1 VDQPG
6 RGNLF
11 RIFRPQPAKVVL
23 LSPDLSS
30 GMIGFPSA
38 RRIMSGFVVRLA
50 GVEQPVTK
58 IFNQD
63 VVTIGTTVDCDLVI
77 DIGKTAL
84 PVDSLLITLQ
94 RQAGVY
100 RVATLDPLADA
111 TRGGEMI
118 AIGDPIVDG
127 DTFYFGATGIRLRF
141 FFLSGTDGLTQSLQ
155 VGNAVLEST
164 RTAPPSV
171 SYPRR
176 RRLIPRTDI
185 AIVFVKQL
193 LRELVAEIPR
203 RVLYASLAIIIFIV
217 LTFLYFNT
225 LSLLVSRSNN
235 KAIGEMKDT
244 LRETRQDIDK
254 IRAELQQARE
264 ESANMRSSLSL
275 PENVVRN
282 YGQGICLIYG
292 TYVFIDPRV
301 GREIRFKES
310 SLSDNPVGQN
320 GEVNLSADGSGR
332 TYEIEFIGTGF
343 LAERGF
349 ILTNRHV
356 VHAWEEDDLASLI
369 RMRGF
374 RPRLKEV
381 FAYFPLLEQPFP
393 LRVVDV
399 LSDQDVAL
407 CAFDQG
413 DRQLP
418 ILPLEENAEA
428 IISGQPVVLIG
439 YPAGLEG
446 LVARFSDRSRTA
458 TRNFGNLSFRT
469 QLNELASSSRIRPQA
484 TQGYITD
491 VAPQLTYDA
500 RTDEGGSGGPV
511 FGVSGRVIGINQA
524 ILFNSQASTTFGVPI
539 RYGIGLLRKH
549 SSLQPV
555 AGTQNTGR

>member
-1 VDQPG
+1 
-6 RGNLF
+6 
-11 RIFRPQPAKVVL
+11 
-23 LSPDLSS
+23 
-30 GMIGFPSA
+30 
-38 RRIMSGFVVRLA
+38 MSGFVVRLA

-63 VVTIGTTVDCDLVI
+63 IVTIGTTVDCDLVI
-77 DIGKTAL
+77 DSTKTDL

-94 RQAGVY
+94 RQAEVY
-100 RVATLDPLADA
+100 RVATLETLAA
-111 TRGGEMI
+111 VTRGGELI

-127 DTFYFGATGIRLRF
+127 DTFYFGSTGIRIRF
-141 FFLSGTDGLTQSLQ
+141 FFLSDTDSLTESERLTQSLQ
-155 VGNAVLEST
+155 VGSAVLEAT

-171 SYPRR
+171 NYPRR
-176 RRLIPRTDI
+176 RRFIPRTDI

-203 RVLYASLAIIIFIV
+203 RVLYAALGIIIFLV
-217 LTFLYFNT
+217 LTFIYFNT

-292 TYVFIDPRV
+292 TYVFVDPRV

-310 SLSDNPVGQN
+310 TLSDNPVGPN

-343 LAERGF
+343 LAERGSV
-349 ILTNRHV
+349 LTNRHV

-381 FAYFPLLEQPFP
+381 FAYFPLLNQPFP

-413 DRQLP
+413 DHQLP

-549 SSLQPV
+549 SLQP
-555 AGTQNTGR
+555 AASAASTNR

>member
-1 VDQPG
+1 
-6 RGNLF
+6 
-11 RIFRPQPAKVVL
+11 
-23 LSPDLSS
+23 
-30 GMIGFPSA
+30 
-38 RRIMSGFVVRLA
+38 MSGFVVRLA

-63 VVTIGTTVDCDLVI
+63 IVTVGTSVDCDLVI
-77 DIGKTAL
+77 DIRKTDL
-84 PVDSLLITLQ
+84 PVDTLLVTLQ
-94 RQAGVY
+94 RQDGTY
-100 RVATLDPLADA
+100 RVASCESRVEI
-111 TRGGEMI
+111 TRGGEAI
-118 AIGDPIVDG
+118 AIGDPITDG
-127 DTFYFGATGIRLRF
+127 DTFYFGVTGIRLRF
-141 FFLSGTDGLTQSLQ
+141 FFLSNSDGLVQSLNI
-155 VGNAVLEST
+155 GSAVLDSARSGGT
-164 RTAPPSV
+164 TYS
-171 SYPRR
+171 RR

-185 AIVFVKQL
+185 AIVFIKQL

-203 RVLYASLAIIIFIV
+203 RVLYTVIGIAALIV
-217 LTFLYFNT
+217 LAFIYFN
-225 LSLLVSRSNN
+225 LLGLFVSRSNN
-235 KAIGEMKDT
+235 KAIAELKDT
-244 LRETRQDIDK
+244 MRAARDDIDK
-254 IRAELQQARE
+254 IRTELQQARE

-282 YGQGICLIYG
+282 YGQGVCLIYG

-301 GREIRFKES
+301 GREIRFRES
-310 SLSDNPVGQN
+310 SLSDNPIGQN
-320 GEVNLSADGSGR
+320 GEVNLSADGNGR

-356 VHAWEEDDLASLI
+356 IHAWEEDELASLI
-369 RMRGF
+369 RMRGY

-381 FAYFPLLEQPFP
+381 IAYFPLLPQPFP

-413 DRQLP
+413 ERE
-418 ILPLEENAEA
+418 LPLLPMEEKSEA
-428 IISGQPVVLIG
+428 VISGQPVVLIG

-469 QLNELASSSRIRPQA
+469 QLNELATGSRIRPQA

-491 VAPQLTYDA
+491 VSPQLTYDA

-539 RYGIGLLRKH
+539 RHGIDLLRRHTLRPSDK
-549 SSLQPV
+549 SAPSAEPEPGSRKPQ
-555 AGTQNTGR
+555 

>member
-1 VDQPG
+1 
-6 RGNLF
+6 
-11 RIFRPQPAKVVL
+11 
-23 LSPDLSS
+23 
-30 GMIGFPSA
+30 
-38 RRIMSGFVVRLA
+38 MSGFVLRLA

-63 VVTIGTTVDCDLVI
+63 VVTIGTSVDCDLVI
-77 DIGKTAL
+77 DTRKTDL
-84 PVDSLLITLQ
+84 PIDTLLITLQ
-94 RQAGVY
+94 QQGGVIRIAALESQA
-100 RVATLDPLADA
+100 DI
-111 TRGGEMI
+111 TRGGEAI
-118 AIGDPIVDG
+118 AVGDPITDG
-127 DTFYFGATGIRLRF
+127 DTFYFGVTGIRLRF
-141 FFLSGTDGLTQSLQ
+141 FFISASDELVQSLNI
-155 VGNAVLEST
+155 GSAVLESARSST
-164 RTAPPSV
+164 S

-185 AIVFVKQL
+185 AIVFIKQL

-203 RVLYASLAIIIFIV
+203 RILYAVIGVVALLVLSFI
-217 LTFLYFNT
+217 YFNA
-225 LSLLVSRSNN
+225 LSLFVSRSNN
-235 KAIGEMKDT
+235 RAIAELKDT
-244 LRETRQDIDK
+244 MRAAREDIDK
-254 IRAELQQARE
+254 IRTELQQARE
-264 ESANMRSSLSL
+264 ESADMRSSLSL

-282 YGQGICLIYG
+282 YGQGVCLIYG

-301 GREIRFKES
+301 GREIRFRES
-310 SLSDNPVGQN
+310 SLSDNPIGQN
-320 GEVNLSADGSGR
+320 GEVNLSADGNGR

-343 LAERGF
+343 LAARGF
-349 ILTNRHV
+349 VLTNRHV
-356 VHAWEEDDLASLI
+356 VHAWEEDELAGLI
-369 RMRGF
+369 RMRGY

-381 FAYFPLLEQPFP
+381 FAYFPLLPQPFP

-399 LSDQDVAL
+399 LTDQDVAL
-407 CAFDQG
+407 CSFEQG
-413 DRQLP
+413 DRE
-418 ILPLEENAEA
+418 LPLLPMEEKSEA

-469 QLNELASSSRIRPQA
+469 QLNELAGGSRIRPQA

-539 RYGIGLLRKH
+539 RHGIDLLRRH
-549 SSLQPV
+549 TLQPTDKTGQT
-555 AGTQNTGR
+555 AGSTPTPATTTPTTPANPATPDRPQQIQ

>member
-1 VDQPG
+1 
-6 RGNLF
+6 
-11 RIFRPQPAKVVL
+11 
-23 LSPDLSS
+23 
-30 GMIGFPSA
+30 
-38 RRIMSGFVVRLA
+38 MSGFVVRLA

-77 DIGKTAL
+77 DTRSNRL
-84 PVDSLLITLQ
+84 PVDSLLITIQ
-94 RQAGVY
+94 RQNDSY
-100 RVATLDPLADA
+100 RVATLDEQAET
-111 TRGGEMI
+111 TRGGEKI
-118 AIGDPIVDG
+118 AVGDPIVDG
-127 DTFYFGATGIRLRF
+127 DTFYFGTTGVRIRF
-141 FFLSGTDGLTQSLQ
+141 FFLSEADGLTQSLQ
-155 VGNAVLEST
+155 VGSAVLESAHA
-164 RTAPPSV
+164 APPAVTYS
-171 SYPRR
+171 RR
-176 RRLIPRTDI
+176 RRFIPRTDI

-203 RVLYASLAIIIFIV
+203 RVLYAALAIIIFIV

-282 YGQGICLIYG
+282 YGQGICLVYG

-301 GREIRFKES
+301 GREIRFKDS
-310 SLSDNPVGQN
+310 SLSDNPVGSN

-356 VHAWEEDDLASLI
+356 VHAWEEDDLANLI

-381 FAYFPLLEQPFP
+381 FAYFPLLAEPFP

-407 CAFDQG
+407 CGFDQG

-418 ILPLEENAEA
+418 VLPLEENAEA

-439 YPAGLEG
+439 YPTGLEG
-446 LVARFSDRSRTA
+446 LVARFSDRSRTV

-469 QLNELASSSRIRPQA
+469 QLNELSSSLRIRPQA

-539 RYGIGLLRKH
+539 RYGITLLRKH

-555 AGTQNTGR
+555 TDRPAIAR

>member
-1 VDQPG
+1 
-6 RGNLF
+6 
-11 RIFRPQPAKVVL
+11 
-23 LSPDLSS
+23 
-30 GMIGFPSA
+30 
-38 RRIMSGFVVRLA
+38 MSGFVVRLA

-77 DIGKTAL
+77 ATGKTDL
-84 PVDSLLITLQ
+84 PVDALLITLQ
-94 RQAGVY
+94 RQNEVY
-100 RVATLDPLADA
+100 RVATLEPLASV
-111 TRGGEMI
+111 TRGGESV

-127 DTFYFGATGIRLRF
+127 DTFYFGATGVRLRF
-141 FFLSGTDGLTQSLQ
+141 FFLSETEDLSETDRLTQSLQ
-155 VGNAVLEST
+155 LGNAVLEST
-164 RTAPPSV
+164 RTAPPTV
-171 SYPRR
+171 NYPRR
-176 RRLIPRTDI
+176 RRFIPRTDI

-203 RVLYASLAIIIFIV
+203 RILYAVLGIVIFIV

-235 KAIGEMKDT
+235 KAIGEMKET

-292 TYVFIDPRV
+292 TYVFVDPRV

-310 SLSDNPVGQN
+310 TLSDNPIGQN

-349 ILTNRHV
+349 VITNRHV

-369 RMRGF
+369 RMRGY

-381 FAYFPLLEQPFP
+381 FAYFPLLDQPFP

-539 RYGIGLLRKH
+539 RYGIDLLRKH
-549 SSLQPV
+549 SLKPASSSAP
-555 AGTQNTGR
+555 TTKE